1 MCGRF
6 ALPTPEEL
14 ARHFGLKKTPDLK
27 PRYNI
32 APSQDIAV
40 VRQIP
45 ETLDRELVLLRWGLI
60 PFWAKD
66 KKIGYKM
73 INARA
78 ESIANKPAFRA
89 AFKRRHCLI
98 PASGFF
104 EWDHKSKTKQPYFIR
119 LKNSNILAFASL
131 WEHWQGGD
139 GEIIESCT
147 IITTNANKTVGKIHD
162 RMPAIIEPENYEQWL
177 DLKVDKQ
184 EQLSLIRPFPDK
196 KMLAYLVGKGV
207 NNPRNDNPECLED
220 IKDN

>member
-14 ARHFGLKKTPDLK
+14 AGHFNLKKTPGLE

-32 APSQDIAV
+32 APSQDVAAV
-40 VRQIP
+40 RLISGTP
-45 ETLDRELVLLRWGLI
+45 DRELVMLKWGLI

-78 ESIANKPAFRA
+78 EGIAGKPAFRA
-89 AFKRRHCLI
+89 PFRQRRCLI
-98 PASGFF
+98 PALGFF
-104 EWDHKSKTKQPYFIR
+104 EWLHTTKTKQPYFVR
-119 LKNSNILAFASL
+119 LKETDILAFAGL
-131 WEHWQGGD
+131 WEHWQGKD

-147 IITTNANKTVGKIHD
+147 IITTGANQTVGTIHD
-162 RMPAIIEPENYEQWL
+162 RMPAIIEPVQYENWL
-177 DLKVDKQ
+177 DPQAANQTL
-184 EQLSLIRPFPDK
+184 LSLLKPFPDQE
-196 KMLAYLVGKGV
+196 MVAYPVGLGV
-207 NNPRNDNPECLED
+207 NNPRNDNPDCLAE

>member
-14 ARHFGLKKTPDLK
+14 AGHFNLKTAPELA

-32 APSQDIAV
+32 TPGTDIAV
-40 VRQIP
+40 VRHISGSNA
-45 ETLDRELVLLRWGLI
+45 RELVMLKWGLI

-78 ESIANKPAFRA
+78 EGIAGKPAFRA
-89 AFKRRHCLI
+89 ALRHRRCLI
-98 PASGFF
+98 PALGFF
-104 EWDHKSKTKQPYFIR
+104 EWLHTTKSKQPYFIR
-119 LKNSNILAFASL
+119 LKETDILAFAGL
-131 WEHWQGGD
+131 WEHWQGEA

-147 IITTNANKTVGKIHD
+147 IITTSANQTVGTIHD
-162 RMPAIIEPENYEQWL
+162 RMPAIIEPVQYENWL
-177 DLKVDKQ
+177 DPQAANQALLSMLK
-184 EQLSLIRPFPDK
+184 PFPDQE
-196 KMLAYLVGKGV
+196 MVAYPVGLGV
-207 NNPRNDNPECLED
+207 NNPKNDNPDCLAE